1 MRNFQE
7 KNYGTLNFFSERLDS
22 LIKQQFGGKWTRL
35 AKKAKIPL
43 GTFDRYVKGT
53 GKPSFDQII
62 RICEATGVQSD
73 WLLMGKEETAQVEPA
88 ALYVRE
94 GVIDIAPYLNH
105 KGEESGDG
113 KEGNEPVNILLTA
126 NSSAFLIHSIEA
138 DPADLSIRFVSS
150 DSMFPALSNGDAVIL
165 DASCATIP
173 THGIYG
179 IMVDGKERPQ
189 FCRLQRLPDDLV
201 KVGFDNKS
209 YDPFT
214 FNFSRTDVVVLGL
227 ARWVLK
233 FL

>member
-1 MRNFQE
+1 MKPKTDLDLRVIDNIGDIGGRIQE
-7 KNYGTLNFFSERLDS
+7 LSARV
-22 LIKQQFGGKWTRL
+22 GGKRAF
-35 AKKAKIPL
+35 AKAL
-43 GTFDRYVKGT
+43 GVHESGIYKYIRGENMPGLDAIIGMVK
-53 GKPSFDQII
+53 
-62 RICEATGVQSD
+62 ATGVSFE
-73 WLLMGKEETAQVEPA
+73 WLATGEGEMFDKGRAYTQ
-88 ALYVRE
+88 VRE
-94 GVIDIAPYLNH
+94 GVIEIAPYLKR
-105 KGEESGDG
+105 KGEGAGVDNS
-113 KEGNEPVNILLTA
+113 VNILLTA

-138 DPADLSIRFVSS
+138 DPAELSIRFVSS
-150 DSMFPALSNGDAVIL
+150 DSMFPTLSNGDAVIL
-165 DASCATIP
+165 DASYATIP